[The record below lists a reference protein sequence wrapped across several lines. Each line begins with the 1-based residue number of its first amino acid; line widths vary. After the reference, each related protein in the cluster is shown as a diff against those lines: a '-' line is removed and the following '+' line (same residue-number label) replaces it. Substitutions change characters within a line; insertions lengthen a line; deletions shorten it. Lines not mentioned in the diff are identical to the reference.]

1 VGRERLSLESSAD
14 RGELARRLLHASER
28 PVAWCVLDRASERT
42 AALADLLA
50 AKWGP
55 GLCYQSGVPWADGER
70 RAVLPRTAASRMLRA
85 ARTRVWWSER
95 DLLDGERVMESLEHG
110 CLPLQFTQ
118 APRSDEEDSLSEALY
133 ALLLRAD
140 RPGSL
145 VSLNEEELQSRLQ
158 TVATALAAGQLEGQL
173 LRPHG

>member
-1 VGRERLSLESSAD
+1 MDREAF
-14 RGELARRLLHASER
+14 ARRLLQAGDR
-28 PVAWCVLDRASERT
+28 PVAWCILDWASERT
-42 AALADLLA
+42 AALADMLA

-55 GLCYQSGVPWADGER
+55 GLCYQPGVPWAHPER
-70 RAVLPRTAASRMLRA
+70 RAVLPKTAASRMLRA
-85 ARTRVWWSER
+85 ARTRVWWSAS

-118 APRSDEEDSLSEALY
+118 APRSEEEDSLSEALH

-145 VSLNEEELQSRLQ
+145 VSLSEDELKSRLQ
-158 TVATALAAGQLEGQL
+158 TVATALAAGQLELQL
-173 LRPHG
+173 LRPRG